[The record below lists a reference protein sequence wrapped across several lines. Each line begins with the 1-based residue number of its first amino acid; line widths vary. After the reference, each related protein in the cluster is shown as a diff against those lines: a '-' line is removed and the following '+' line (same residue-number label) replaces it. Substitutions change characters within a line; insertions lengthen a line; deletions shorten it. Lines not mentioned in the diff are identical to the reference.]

1 VSRRV
6 RRERR
11 LTTITLPDPEDTRG
25 HRATVCPQAQARATN
40 YAGHKQDPRQFS
52 ATVP

>member
-1 VSRRV
+1 MSPRV
-6 RRERR
+6 RRKRR
-11 LTTITLPDPEDTRG
+11 LTTITLPDPKDARG
-25 HRATVCPQAQARATN
+25 HRTAMCRQAQARATN